1 MLKQNRNQP
10 RPGQAGINAAGG
22 EEMKVRGFAVLLLA
36 LGAQGLLGAT
46 VIEPAVNSG
55 TINYATNRVTL
66 QGSGFDPASKAPTV
80 KLNGAALTVDSFT
93 NAQVVATLPA
103 KTPAGTYTLT
113 VVNSE
118 GGSTV
123 FDLAYGADGPQGPM
137 GPQGAAGAKGP
148 AGPQGAQGAQGVVG
162 PAGPSGPTGP
172 TGPTGPQGPKGVLSF
187 SANGVLDT
195 DIPPASTAGRFS
207 VVTLANP
214 GTYFLSGQIVV
225 ANNESSGT
233 LVGCTVL
240 DAQGYTQVLAP
251 NPYQSVGGWAE
262 ATLPVNGI
270 WVAAEANTSI
280 WLECFANGASTNL
293 QAGLSG
299 AFIAIQVQ

>member
-1 MLKQNRNQP
+1 ME
-10 RPGQAGINAAGG
+10 AAICAAEG
-22 EEMKVRGFAVLLLA
+22 EEMRLRGFAVLVLA
-36 LGAQGLLGAT
+36 LSAQGLFGA
-46 VIEPAVNSG
+46 VAIVPVVNNG
-55 TINYATNRVTL
+55 TINYGKNQVTL
-66 QGSGFDPASKAPTV
+66 NGSGFEPAKAAPV
-80 KLNGAALTVDSFT
+80 VRLNGAALTVDAFS
-93 NAQVVATLPA
+93 NVEIVATLPA

-123 FDLAYGADGPQGPM
+123 FDLTYGAEGPQGPI

-148 AGPQGAQGAQGVVG
+148 AGPQGAQGVQGVVG
-162 PAGPSGPTGP
+162 PAGPSGPAGP
-172 TGPTGPQGPKGVLSF
+172 TGPTGPQGPKWVLSF

-195 DIPPASTAGRFS
+195 DIPPAATAGRFS

-280 WLECFANGASTNL
+280 WLECFADGKSTNL